1 MAKYKT
7 RPGVVLTTVC
17 GENLLVAA
25 QSALEFCPYVTQL
38 NDSSAFLWKKL
49 AAGVD
54 SDRLLNEVEADFEVE
69 DPDALRIAIDSFI
82 KQMTEL
88 RYLLPDEQ
96 KG

>member
-25 QSALEFCPYVTQL
+25 RAALEYCPYVTQL
-38 NDSSAFLWKKL
+38 NDSSAYLWKKL

-54 SDRLLNEVEADFEVE
+54 SDRLLDEIEAEFEVD
-69 DPDALRIAIDSFI
+69 DPEALRSAIDGFI